1 MTLEGVIPLLPV
13 VRERDCDPLS
23 NGGLAPPP
31 PPSRPLPVLRLSMLS
46 VRKGL
51 DGERDLSLSQY
62 H

>member
-31 PPSRPLPVLRLSMLS
+31 PPPPPRPGPGFPFAGVPRAGWGAKSFFF
-46 VRKGL
+46 KG
-51 DGERDLSLSQY
+51 
-62 H
+62 